1 LLVGLALSLIAGL
14 QAQPTSLMKSR
25 FKRIRDKILLFLASW
40 IGPVIIYLL
49 GKTLRVDRV
58 GEENLVSIQKKHK
71 NVIYAFW
78 HGRMLILAYSHRWQK
93 IHILI
98 SQHRDGEFIARIIHR
113 LGFVSVRGSTTRG
126 GSKAIFEMCEKVASG
141 YDVGVTPDGPK
152 GPRFKVQPGTIY
164 MAQRSGLPIIPI
176 TASAKKRW
184 TLSTWDGFIIPKP
197 FSRAAVML
205 GEPTYVP
212 SESSPE
218 ELEKIRIDFERK
230 MQELT
235 AKADNYFSPEH

>member
-1 LLVGLALSLIAGL
+1 
-14 QAQPTSLMKSR
+14 MKNR
-25 FKRIRDKILLFLASW
+25 LKQIRDKIFLFLASW

-49 GKTLRVDRV
+49 GKTLRIDRV
-58 GEENLVSIQKKHK
+58 GEDNLASVQKKSK

-78 HGRMLILAYSHRWQK
+78 HGRMLILAFSHRWHR

-98 SQHRDGEFIARIIHR
+98 SQHRDGEYIARIIHR

-126 GSKAIFEMCEKVASG
+126 GSKAIFEMCEKIASG

-152 GPRFKVQPGTIY
+152 GPRFEVQPGSIY

-176 TASAKKRW
+176 TASAQKLW
-184 TLSTWDGFIIPKP
+184 TLPTWDGFIIPKP
-197 FSRAAVML
+197 FSRTVIML

-212 SESSPE
+212 SESSAE
-218 ELEKIRIDFERK
+218 ELEKIRIDLEGK

-235 AKADNYFSPEH
+235 VKADNYFSLEQ

>member
-1 LLVGLALSLIAGL
+1 
-14 QAQPTSLMKSR
+14 MKSR
-25 FKRIRDKILLFLASW
+25 LKRIRDKIFLFLASW
-40 IGPVIIYLL
+40 IGPAIIYLL
-49 GKTLRVDRV
+49 GKSLRIDWV
-58 GEENLVSIQKKHK
+58 GEENLIPIRKTNK
-71 NVIYAFW
+71 NIIYAFW
-78 HGRMLILAYSHRWQK
+78 HGRMFILAYSHRWQK

-98 SQHRDGEFIARIIHR
+98 SQHRDGEYITRIIHR

-126 GSKAIFEMCEKVASG
+126 GSKAIFEMCDKVASG
-141 YDVGVTPDGPK
+141 YDVGITPDGPK

-176 TASAKKRW
+176 TASAENRW

-197 FSRAAVML
+197 FSRAVVML
-205 GEPTYVP
+205 GEPTHVP

-218 ELEKIRIDFERK
+218 ELERIRIDCERK

-235 AKADNYFSPEH
+235 EKADNYFSPEQ

>member
-1 LLVGLALSLIAGL
+1 
-14 QAQPTSLMKSR
+14 MKSR
-25 FKRIRDKILLFLASW
+25 LKRIRDKIFLFLASW
-40 IGPVIIYLL
+40 IGPAIIYLL
-49 GKTLRVDRV
+49 GKSLRIDWV
-58 GEENLVSIQKKHK
+58 GEENLIPIRKTNK
-71 NVIYAFW
+71 NIIYAFW
-78 HGRMLILAYSHRWQK
+78 HGRMFILAYSHRWQK

-98 SQHRDGEFIARIIHR
+98 SQHRDGEYITRIIHR

-126 GSKAIFEMCEKVASG
+126 GSKAIFEMCDKVASG

-197 FSRAAVML
+197 FSRAVVML
-205 GEPTYVP
+205 GEPTHVP

-218 ELEKIRIDFERK
+218 ELERIRIDCERK

-235 AKADNYFSPEH
+235 EKADNYFSPVQ